1 MKQFIRQIEECV
13 NLYRDDK
20 TGIAWIED
28 GRIGLGISV
37 HANINSSGSISGMKS
52 LGYWRKDDR
61 TVRSHGW
68 IYNIDSFICDK
79 ANDLEMIIADECRC
93 QACIERRIQNNIDS

>member
-37 HANINSSGSISGMKS
+37 HANINSSGSISGMKRERMIGQS
-52 LGYWRKDDR
+52 EVMVG
-61 TVRSHGW
+61 
-68 IYNIDSFICDK
+68 FIILIVLFVIK
-79 ANDLEMIIADECRC
+79 PMTWK
-93 QACIERRIQNNIDS
+93 